1 MFLPI
6 SFNMCLGCSKKTVS
20 SGLYFILPTTYIL
33 VAKEEKLGYM
43 VYIFYYIA
51 KARPPVDR
59 LEVLDYEPDTRSLQL
74 SWQRVEIPP
83 YSADEEPLMYMVEY
97 QEPPLPDWRPL
108 VTGIPTTRYR
118 VMHLDPERDYNFR
131 VRALTP
137 YGVSPPSA
145 ALPVSM
151 RQPPTGI

>member
-1 MFLPI
+1 M
-6 SFNMCLGCSKKTVS
+6 S
-20 SGLYFILPTTYIL
+20 
-33 VAKEEKLGYM
+33 
-43 VYIFYYIA
+43 
-51 KARPPVDR
+51 PVDR

-74 SWQRVEIPP
+74 QWQRVDIPP
-83 YSADEEPLMYMVEY
+83 YSSDEEPLMYMLEY

-137 YGVSPPSA
+137 YGVSQPSP

-151 RQPPTGI
+151 RQPTGNTFLKLFVSSPALFEFIGSQVSNHCPLGFLLYSD

>member
-1 MFLPI
+1 M
-6 SFNMCLGCSKKTVS
+6 M
-20 SGLYFILPTTYIL
+20 LYFC
-33 VAKEEKLGYM
+33 
-43 VYIFYYIA
+43 YIA

-59 LEVLDYEPDTRSLQL
+59 LEVLDYEPDSRSLQL

-83 YSADEEPLMYMVEY
+83 YSADEEPLMYMLEY

-151 RQPPTGI
+151 RQPPTGILLFYLLSICCNYMILVWGPIIIIR